1 MRVQV
6 NLASRP
12 FVELRPFFLRLR
24 LLMAALALTAVAI
37 ALGAHVLSARAA
49 KQQLELDQLRE
60 QTIAA
65 QASKLRTEQRLRQGP
80 NAMVLSRAHFL
91 NAVFLRKSFSW
102 TAVMM
107 DLENVLPNGV
117 QVTSIEPQVAANGN
131 VIIRLRVA
139 GERAN
144 AVALVRNLERSRRFL
159 QPRLVGETSQL
170 KETNA
175 NAARPAATLP
185 QAPTGPAGV
194 EFDIL
199 ADYNPLPA
207 GEAYS
212 PSHTRPPVPRSAVAA
227 QARPF
232 TGDTAARNLQRG
244 YPADGIRLGP
254 YTGPNQPVKPLSTLP
269 PNSPRSTQG
278 APR

>member
-24 LLMAALALTAVAI
+24 LIMAALALAALAL
-37 ALGAHVLSARAA
+37 ALGAHILSARAG
-49 KQQLELDQLRE
+49 KQQLELDRLRD

-65 QASKLRTEQRLRQGP
+65 QQSKLRTEQRLRQGP
-80 NAMVLSRAHFL
+80 NAQVLSRAHFL
-91 NAVFLRKSFSW
+91 NATFLRKSFSW

-144 AVALVRNLERSRRFL
+144 AVSLVRNLERSRRFL

-170 KETNA
+170 KETNG
-175 NAARPAATLP
+175 NAARPAAILP
-185 QAPTGPAGV
+185 PAPPAPAGV

-199 ADYNPLPA
+199 ADYNPLPP
-207 GEAYS
+207 GEAYTVPHS
-212 PSHTRPPVPRSAVAA
+212 RPPVSRSAPAA
-227 QARPF
+227 GARP
-232 TGDTAARNLQRG
+232 TWAGTVTRNLQHG
-244 YPADGIRLGP
+244 YPADGVHLQPYPGP
-254 YTGPNQPVKPLSTLP
+254 SRPTTS
-269 PNSPRSTQG
+269 QG